1 MFLVNNVL
9 KTIQFGSR
17 WEYGWNVIGHVVNC
31 WAGWWVHKG
40 SLYFSLQFWI
50 YLREFPQSNIK
61 YNLTAWSAV
70 GILQGG
76 ANHLSPLIAAWT
88 QALWIKLCFF
98 LLCFWRA
105 YLPQN
110 NGGYSRCLYCQV
122 TLSVFWWHDPFT
134 HEPTCRSCHSVL
146 LTSTDSAARLG
157 LTSASVTYQLYSL
170 DTPLNLSVPQLHCAR
185 SRTSIVPSS

>member
-9 KTIQFGSR
+9 KTIQFGSK

-70 GILQGG
+70 GILQDG

-105 YLPQN
+105 YLPPL
-110 NGGYSRCLYCQV
+110 SRASILVQV
-122 TLSVFWWHDPFT
+122 LCKSGLHIHWFRFLSWLFSIASDTGVHSLLETLSLESCNKSFPS
-134 HEPTCRSCHSVL
+134 RSLHRL
-146 LTSTDSAARLG
+146 LFPRLPPQAS
-157 LTSASVTYQLYSL
+157 LTISNG
-170 DTPLNLSVPQLHCAR
+170 P
-185 SRTSIVPSS
+185 